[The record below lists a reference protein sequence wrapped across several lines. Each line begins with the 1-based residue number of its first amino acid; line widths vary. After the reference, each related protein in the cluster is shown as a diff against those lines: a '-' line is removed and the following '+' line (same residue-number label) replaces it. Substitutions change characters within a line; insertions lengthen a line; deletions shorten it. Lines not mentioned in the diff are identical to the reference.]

1 MKLETLTLERY
12 GRFEDLTL
20 DLTGN
25 DVRLHIVF
33 GPNEAG
39 KSTLL
44 SSVADLLFGIPM
56 RSPYGFRFD
65 YSQMRVGATIAN
77 DAGDRLS
84 FKRRKGRGTSGTL
97 LSEQEAALPDQALAR
112 FLGMA
117 DRELFER
124 MFGLDHE
131 RLRAGGKKM
140 LENGGDLATSLFEAG
155 SGLTRVGD
163 ALRRIEEEIAR
174 LGALDQRKAAGKPI
188 WQQIERFTKAQ
199 QAMRSDALKTDEWR
213 QGEAGLEAAR
223 ERRRSLDEAMTQL
236 RRKRSRLERIRRV
249 SPMLLAIQQRVD
261 RLMSFGSTAA
271 LLPESFEREWRS
283 LDGAA
288 REAAAGAKRAE
299 DLLRQLEAEI
309 AVEPKPKG
317 LQARADEITALNEA
331 LGDFRKKVADE
342 PKLMRDKANDD
353 SQIAGHLQQLGLE
366 LDPAAVETH
375 MPSVPL
381 ISKLR
386 ELARMGQAVLSRLEG
401 LEADLKEAQE
411 AFEAAQR
418 NLRTLS
424 GSTVDPADATEILNE
439 VLQLGDVSSLLAQAE
454 ADTANA
460 RRDLDEALG
469 RVQRWTGTAEDLA
482 ARPVPPPELVT
493 EYEQAWR
500 KAVDSHEAA
509 ERKLFETDNE
519 LQQVTAEIMG
529 LGATGEVP
537 SPAAV
542 KAARD
547 HRDKGWRL
555 VRTRLVDGHEPAID
569 ELAAFAPS
577 GDLAGSFETAL
588 RHADEL
594 VDRRETE
601 GHRVVRLADLSALKE
616 RLAVAVDAAQAA
628 KERTLAE
635 LSTLRDRWVA
645 LWAGCVVDPGIPTE
659 MLAWLRQR
667 DDVVRLLTAYRRTV
681 EALDQSRATAANGRR
696 HVIRAAEL
704 LGVPAGHDEDFPV
717 LLRRVRQAHS
727 AALKTWTERQ
737 ALATSLQDMQHR
749 VARLEKDV
757 SRAAAERA
765 GWLQQWREAVARLQ
779 LPADASPAEAEAAL
793 SIWDAIR
800 DRSTNRSQTLR
811 RLDGLRKDLQQF
823 RNELHSLHAA
833 LGAVAADL
841 ETTDPEK
848 AVRALYE
855 RLREDI
861 LQTEKLA
868 EITRRVERARNAHAD
883 ALEASRV
890 ANERMEHLLRQYGL
904 DADADPLAVAA
915 EAQDYRKVVSELAEK
930 RNELARA
937 GDGLDEDT
945 LRQEA
950 GSISPDENSAELSAL
965 EKEEERL
972 VGESQAAAQAETEAE
987 RLLRDLAGRK
997 GAAEAAQEAQ
1007 NAALGIGVC
1016 AERWM
1021 RLEAARRILDR
1032 AMERYRAANEHPLIR
1047 RASEIFGLIAGTGPN
1062 PFERLAVRYRDGD
1075 APTLIGIRADGSD
1088 CDVEGMSEGT
1098 RDQLYLALR
1107 IATIER
1113 HVAEN
1118 EALPFLAD
1126 DLFITSDDE
1135 RVVPG
1140 LAALAELGRS
1150 TQVLLFTHH
1159 RHVLDAAFS
1168 TLPSGSVMVHRLQS
1182 HGRPVELRAV
1192 AS

>member
-77 DAGDRLS
+77 DAGDRFS

-97 LSEQEAALPDQALAR
+97 LSEQEATLPDQALTR
-112 FLGMA
+112 FLGTA

-124 MFGLDHE
+124 MFGLDHQ

-140 LENGGDLATSLFEAG
+140 LENGGDLTTSLFEAG

-163 ALRRIEEEIAR
+163 ALQRIDEEIGK

-188 WQQIERFTKAQ
+188 WQQIDRFTKAQ
-199 QAMRSDALKTDEWR
+199 QAMRADALKTDEWR
-213 QGEAGLEAAR
+213 QAEASLTAAR

-249 SPMLLAIQQRVD
+249 SPILVAIKQRED
-261 RLMSFGSTAA
+261 QLTTFSPTAA
-271 LLPESFEREWRS
+271 LLPENFEREWRA
-283 LDGAA
+283 LDSAT
-288 REAAAGAKRAE
+288 REAAAGSKRAE
-299 DLLRQLEAEI
+299 DLLRQLETEI
-309 AVEPKPKG
+309 AAEPKPEG
-317 LQARADEITALNEA
+317 LQARADEITVLNEA
-331 LGDFRKKVADE
+331 LGDYRMKVADE

-353 SQIAGHLQQLGLE
+353 SQIAGYLQQLGLT
-366 LDPAAVETH
+366 LDPAAVEIH

-386 ELARMGQAVLSRLEG
+386 ELARGGQAVLSRLEG

-411 AFEAAQR
+411 TLEAAQR
-418 NLRTLS
+418 KLQTLS
-424 GSTVDPADATEILNE
+424 GPTEDPADASEMLNE
-439 VLQLGDVSSLLAQAE
+439 ILQLGDVSGLLAQAE
-454 ADTANA
+454 AGNANA
-460 RRDLDEALG
+460 TRDLAEALG
-469 RVQRWTGTAEDLA
+469 RVPRWTGTAEDLA
-482 ARPVPPPELVT
+482 ARPVPPLEIVSQ
-493 EYEQAWR
+493 YEQTWR
-500 KAVDSHEAA
+500 KAIDSHETA
-509 ERKLFETDNE
+509 ERKLLETESE
-519 LQQVTAEIMG
+519 LQQVKAEIVG
-529 LGATGEVP
+529 LSATGEVP

-555 VRTRLVDGHEPAID
+555 VRTHLVDGPEPAID
-569 ELAAFAPS
+569 ELTAFAPT
-577 GDLAGSFETAL
+577 GDLAGTFETAL
-588 RHADEL
+588 RHVDEL
-594 VDRRETE
+594 VDRREHE

-616 RLAVAVDAAQAA
+616 RLAVTLDAARAA
-628 KERTLAE
+628 KERAQDE
-635 LSTLRDRWVA
+635 LCSLRDRWTT
-645 LWAGCVVDPGIPTE
+645 LWAGCIADPGTPAE

-667 DDVVRLLTAYRRTV
+667 DDVIRLLTAYRKTV
-681 EALDQSRATAANGRR
+681 EALDESRTIAANAHR
-696 HVIRAAEL
+696 HVTKAAEL
-704 LGVPAGHDEDFPV
+704 LGLSTGQDTEFSV
-717 LLRRVRQAHS
+717 LLRKVRQAHS
-727 AALKTWTERQ
+727 SALRTWTERQ
-737 ALATSLQDMQHR
+737 ALATSLQDTQHR

-765 GWLQQWREAVARLQ
+765 GWLEQWGEAVTRLH

-793 SIWDAIR
+793 SIWDGIR
-800 DRSTNRSQTLR
+800 DRSTNRSQTMR

-823 RNELHSLHAA
+823 RNDLHALRA
-833 LGAVAADL
+833 SLGAMAADL
-841 ETTDPEK
+841 EMADPEK
-848 AVRALYE
+848 AVRTLYE
-855 RLREDI
+855 RLRNDM
-861 LQTEKLA
+861 LQTEKFAELA
-868 EITRRVERARNAHAD
+868 RRVEKARNSHIN
-883 ALEASRV
+883 ALETLGV
-890 ANERMEHLLRQYGL
+890 AKERLDHLLRQHGL
-904 DADADPLAVAA
+904 DADADPLAVAV
-915 EAQDYRKVVSELAEK
+915 EAQEHRKIASELAEK

-937 GDGLDEDT
+937 GDGLGEDE

-950 GSISPDENSAELSAL
+950 GSISPDESSAELSTL
-965 EKEEERL
+965 EEEEERL
-972 VGESQAAAQAETEAE
+972 VGESQAAAQAETEAN

-1021 RLEAARRILDR
+1021 RLEAARRILER
-1032 AMERYRAANEHPLIR
+1032 AMERYRAANEHPLVR
-1047 RASEIFGLIAGTGPN
+1047 RASEIFGLVAGTGAN
-1062 PFERLAVRYRDGD
+1062 PFQRLAVRYRDGD
-1075 APTLIGIRADGSD
+1075 APTLIGVRADGSD

-1150 TQVLLFTHH
+1150 TQVILFTHH

-1168 TLPSGSVMVHRLQS
+1168 TLPSGSVMVPRLQS